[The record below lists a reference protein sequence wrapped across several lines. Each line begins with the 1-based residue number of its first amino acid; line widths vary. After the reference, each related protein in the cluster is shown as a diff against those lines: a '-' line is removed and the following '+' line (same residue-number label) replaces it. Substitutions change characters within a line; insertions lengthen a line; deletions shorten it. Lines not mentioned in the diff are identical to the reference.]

1 MAALW
6 YAICLC
12 ILLELPVKY
21 ESHGVQPP
29 PVLESANAEMARAI
43 CTARQVAR
51 SDVSVLLSGESGTG
65 KHLLA
70 AAIHQ
75 WSARAAA
82 PLVTVRRT
90 VLSTAEREGSVL
102 PALGSAGDDRW
113 IEAVAGGTVFCEE
126 VADLTPPQQAML
138 IQLLDDHRLGGE
150 GESVEADIRVIAAT
164 ARDLAAECRAGRFRA
179 DLFSHLKTVH
189 ITLPP
194 LRKRLDDLERLTD
207 SLLARFTARYHRG
220 ALRLAPAVRQVLARY
235 CWPGNVRELESAIE
249 RGVVLSRGD
258 IITTDDLPERLLDA
272 ERHHIEEA
280 IRASATLRQAAIRLG
295 IDARTLW
302 RKRKRYGLR

>member
-1 MAALW
+1 
-6 YAICLC
+6 
-12 ILLELPVKY
+12 VKY
-21 ESHGVQPP
+21 ESHAHPP
-29 PVLESANAEMARAI
+29 AVLESVNADMARAI
-43 CTARQVAR
+43 HTARQVAR
-51 SDVSVLLSGESGTG
+51 SGVSVLLSGESGTG

-75 WSARAAA
+75 WSDRAGA

-90 VLSTAEREGSVL
+90 VPSAPAHEGVVFPSF
-102 PALGSAGDDRW
+102 GSRGEDRW
-113 IEAVAGGTVFCEE
+113 VEAADGGTVFFEE
-126 VADLTPPQQAML
+126 VADLAPPQQATL

-150 GESVEADIRVIAAT
+150 RESEQADIRVIAAT
-164 ARDLAAECRAGRFRA
+164 ARDLAAEYRAGRFRS
-179 DLFSHLKTVH
+179 DLFLRLEAVH

-194 LRKRLDDLERLTD
+194 LRERLGDLARLTE
-207 SLLARFTARYHRG
+207 SLLARFTAQYHRG
-220 ALRLAPAVRQVLARY
+220 ALRLAPAVRQALARY

-249 RGVVLSRGD
+249 RGVVLSRGNT
-258 IITTDDLPERLLDA
+258 ITTDDLPARLLDA

-280 IRASATLRQAAIRLG
+280 IRASSTLRQAATRLG